1 MKNNFKKILSF
12 LLVFIITFSSS
23 IPVFAENRANSHYF
37 NLLNVQ
43 SSESENVNEEVKKI
57 FPYGEIVGKVLTTDS
72 VIKNNT
78 KNRDG
83 YIFIKEFGET
93 IGYDGKK
100 SLSKLKVVLSESGG
114 VITAYPIE

>member
-12 LLVFIITFSSS
+12 LLVFIITFSSN

-57 FPYGEIVGKVLTTDS
+57 SKTS
-72 VIKNNT
+72 
-78 KNRDG
+78 DG
-83 YIFIKEFGET
+83 
-93 IGYDGKK
+93 
-100 SLSKLKVVLSESGG
+100 LSKIKKALKPAKVVEESSF
-114 VITAYPIE
+114 Y